1 MPNFASIP
9 FAFYVQAA
17 FSLLLVLAIIV
28 AILNLHDYFT
38 RKKLNKL
45 EEELINKNLDKNFG
59 FLHETIQQTQAKI
72 NQAEDMEIKTL
83 ETSREN
89 IERFEGEY
97 KAKLEQT
104 IKEAQEMIVEG
115 NKKTATEVVE
125 SFNFYKS
132 SLEQFNK
139 EIEQNMGQLKNQIIT
154 SQGDFVGFLKE
165 LKDKSEK
172 SQTISEEEAKERIDK
187 VFNGVE
193 DRISD
198 YLIKSEQRMMM
209 AIELELKSAR
219 QLIDTYK
226 VQQLQIIDENIVA
239 ILEKTINLVLREKMS
254 LKDQLDLVYQ
264 SLEKAKADKI
274 IV

>member
-9 FAFYVQAA
+9 FVVYVQAA
-17 FSLLLVLAIIV
+17 FGLLLILAIIV
-28 AILNLHDYFT
+28 AILNLHDYFS

-72 NQAEDMEIKTL
+72 NQAADMEIKTL

-154 SQGDFVGFLKE
+154 SQGDFVG
-165 LKDKSEK
+165 
-172 SQTISEEEAKERIDK
+172 
-187 VFNGVE
+187 
-193 DRISD
+193 
-198 YLIKSEQRMMM
+198 
-209 AIELELKSAR
+209 
-219 QLIDTYK
+219 
-226 VQQLQIIDENIVA
+226 
-239 ILEKTINLVLREKMS
+239 ILEKTINLMLREKMR

>member
-9 FAFYVQAA
+9 FVVYVQAA
-17 FSLLLVLAIIV
+17 FGLLLILAIIV
-28 AILNLHDYFT
+28 AILNLHDYFS